1 MHQKYNNSLPKP
13 AECGIDGAIL
23 YPKLD
28 KSEGIFSLIPNED
41 APPLPLHSC
50 WIYVAGA

>member
-1 MHQKYNNSLPKP
+1 M
-13 AECGIDGAIL
+13 IDGAIL

-41 APPLPLHSC
+41 APPLPLHNC